1 MPAVCSLL
9 KSAHRPKWA
18 HGVGSGRGGRCWTC
32 CGCCCS
38 CPPPTSPSRPPQA
51 SAPPHPPSPVSILL
65 PPSPSLLS
73 VPLFLPPSLPPS
85 LPPYLPP
92 SSSLLLTAITVAEP
106 RCFKVRRRLVAAGP
120 LSSAAPVSAAPRP
133 LAASK
138 PDSPLL
144 TGRDAPWSPPRRSCL
159 SAASKRL
166 LSVAGPRST
175 SKPVAALVL
184 CRPPSLPPSSL

>member
-1 MPAVCSLL
+1 MQGPKSEACWRYGTRDAIEMPAVCSLL
-9 KSAHRPKWA
+9 KLVQGPKWA

-106 RCFKVRRRLVAAGP
+106 RCFKVRRRLGAPG
-120 LSSAAPVSAAPRP
+120 SSAAPVSAAPHPR
-133 LAASK
+133 AASK
-138 PDSPLL
+138 P
-144 TGRDAPWSPPRRSCL
+144 TRCL
-159 SAASKRL
+159 AASKRL
-166 LSVAGPRST
+166 LP
-175 SKPVAALVL
+175 AALVTAATVNAMYGPTST
-184 CRPPSLPPSSL
+184 RV